1 MSKTKSMAQTAAD
14 KVGIPTWVK
23 YLIFAGAAVFS
34 ILVIIY
40 YHFTR

>member
-1 MSKTKSMAQTAAD
+1 MNKTKSMAQTAAD

-40 YHFTR
+40 YHFTK